1 MTQGLT
7 ATQALGSG
15 LTSLI
20 AGYPGQSA
28 VTTTP
33 TPSPLQTALSTGA
46 TLAGLY
52 RGFSKLGG

>member
-1 MTQGLT
+1 
-7 ATQALGSG
+7 
-15 LTSLI
+15 LI
-20 AGYPGQSA
+20 AGYPGQST

-52 RGFSKLGG
+52 KGFGNIFG

>member
-1 MTQGLT
+1 
-7 ATQALGSG
+7 
-15 LTSLI
+15 LI
-20 AGYPGQSA
+20 AGYPGQST

-52 RGFSKLGG
+52 KGFGG